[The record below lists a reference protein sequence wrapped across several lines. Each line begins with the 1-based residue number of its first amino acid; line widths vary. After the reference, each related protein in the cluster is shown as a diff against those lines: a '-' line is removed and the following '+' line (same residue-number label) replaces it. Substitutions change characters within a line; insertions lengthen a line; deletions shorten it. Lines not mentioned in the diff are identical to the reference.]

1 VELELTA
8 EMAVAVVN
16 FVTHLHRQPG
26 FRPLVL
32 RSQFKSVPVERVDT
46 HPLMALQRQWLGAD
60 LLDIKQMV
68 EPVEADG
75 KVLLFQ
81 REELAE
87 LAELAQMDRL
97 RLQRRQIVLV
107 PRA

>member
-1 VELELTA
+1 
-8 EMAVAVVN
+8 
-16 FVTHLHRQPG
+16 
-26 FRPLVL
+26 
-32 RSQFKSVPVERVDT
+32 
-46 HPLMALQRQWLGAD
+46 
-60 LLDIKQMV
+60 MV

-81 REELAE
+81 REEQAE

>member
-1 VELELTA
+1 
-8 EMAVAVVN
+8 
-16 FVTHLHRQPG
+16 
-26 FRPLVL
+26 
-32 RSQFKSVPVERVDT
+32 
-46 HPLMALQRQWLGAD
+46 
-60 LLDIKQMV
+60 MV